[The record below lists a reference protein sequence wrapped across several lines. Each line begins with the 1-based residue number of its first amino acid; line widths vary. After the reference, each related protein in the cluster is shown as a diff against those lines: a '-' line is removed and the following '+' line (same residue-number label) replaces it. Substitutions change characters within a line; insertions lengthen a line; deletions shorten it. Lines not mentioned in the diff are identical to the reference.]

1 MRSVR
6 GHKVTAGLS
15 GQPKAQSRIAT
26 GWRAKQS
33 AALTIVKVR
42 RWFTATA
49 LLTGWA
55 IGFFGGSYLAWID
68 GLKPLHPVTFGE
80 TTFTVF
86 VGMIAF
92 AANVVARPW

>member
-1 MRSVR
+1 
-6 GHKVTAGLS
+6 
-15 GQPKAQSRIAT
+15 
-26 GWRAKQS
+26 
-33 AALTIVKVR
+33 LTIVKVR

-80 TTFTVF
+80 TTFTSLS
-86 VGMIAF
+86 A
-92 AANVVARPW
+92 